1 MPPVYETPC
10 IVVRATAT
18 ILRTREATNVRQ
30 EGGDDV
36 GEPLPAENADGDDQE
51 EPEQTDRP
59 VITAEGDGQEELEQ
73 TDCPFITADSDS
85 QEELEQSDRPF
96 ITAGRLRLS
105 GRGAARLGS
114 MARLHLTNEFETICR
129 NLKVTP
135 EKSRCNLKSQILDL
149 RREKHKIVRT
159 AGSDRGA

>member
-1 MPPVYETPC
+1 MARVCETLY

-59 VITAEGDGQEELEQ
+59 
-73 TDCPFITADSDS
+73 FITADGDD
-85 QEELEQSDRPF
+85 QEEL
-96 ITAGRLRLS
+96 
-105 GRGAARLGS
+105 
-114 MARLHLTNEFETICR
+114 
-129 NLKVTP
+129 K
-135 EKSRCNLKSQILDL
+135 
-149 RREKHKIVRT
+149 
-159 AGSDRGA
+159 